1 MLAAAPAVSLED
13 NSGVL
18 YRGRE
23 LVHYRHPRGGAGISA
38 AAEEEG
44 GGGEEGCGL
53 HQLVF
58 AWRTVHDLHCV
69 GE

>member
-1 MLAAAPAVSLED
+1 MLALAPAVVLED
-13 NSGVL
+13 NAGVL

-23 LVHYRHPRGGAGISA
+23 LVHYRHPRYATSSA
-38 AAEEEG
+38 AAA